1 MIFSFCF
8 LLHKDF
14 KMDINEKVLLLAI
27 LKKESNESLNDIV
40 LKLENT
46 GMFSLKEGKK
56 LLKKLKTEQYIND
69 SFLTFKGEAIAKNVE
84 QEFKI

>member
-1 MIFSFCF
+1 
-8 LLHKDF
+8 
-14 KMDINEKVLLLAI
+14 MDINEKVLLLAI
-27 LKKESNESLNDIV
+27 LKKESDESLNDIV

-56 LLKKLKTEQYIND
+56 LLKKLKSEQYIND

>member
-1 MIFSFCF
+1 
-8 LLHKDF
+8 
-14 KMDINEKVLLLAI
+14 MDINERVLLLAI
-27 LKKESNESLNDIV
+27 LKKELDETLLDIV

-56 LLKKLKTEQYIND
+56 LLKKLKNEEFVTESY
-69 SFLTFKGEAIAKNVE
+69 LTLKGEVIAKNVE

>member
-1 MIFSFCF
+1 
-8 LLHKDF
+8 
-14 KMDINEKVLLLAI
+14 MDINERVLLLAI
-27 LKKESNESLNDIV
+27 LKKELDETLMDVV

>member
-1 MIFSFCF
+1 
-8 LLHKDF
+8 
-14 KMDINEKVLLLAI
+14 MDINEKVLLLAI
-27 LKKESNESLNDIV
+27 LKKESNETLNDIV

-46 GMFSLKEGKK
+46 GLFSLKEGKK
-56 LLKKLKTEQYIND
+56 LLKKLKTEQYIDD